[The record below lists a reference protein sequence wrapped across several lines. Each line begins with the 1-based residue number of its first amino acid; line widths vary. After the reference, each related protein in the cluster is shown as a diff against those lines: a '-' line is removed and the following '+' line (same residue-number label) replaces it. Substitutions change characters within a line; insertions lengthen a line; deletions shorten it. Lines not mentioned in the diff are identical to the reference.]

1 MKIAI
6 GLALALA
13 LALSSVPAIAGD
25 TFQAFSSMPTLE
37 QASLTP
43 LSDEQL
49 ASIEGEGSPVCT
61 GCVNIATITQTGL
74 NLNILSLGRV
84 EQELEQVAEVE
95 QSIN

>member
-49 ASIEGEGSPVCT
+49 ASIEGARARLCL
-61 GCVNIATITQTGL
+61 GCVNIAAITQTGL
-74 NLNILSLGRV
+74 NLNILSLGEV
-84 EQELEQVAEVE
+84 EQEIEQRAEIE
-95 QSIN
+95 QSNN

>member
-1 MKIAI
+1 MKVAI

-25 TFQAFSSMPTLE
+25 TFQAFSSMPALE

-49 ASIEGEGSPVCT
+49 ASIEGMDFCFDCT
-61 GCVNIATITQTGL
+61 IVQRQRIRQLNVNLSAISNVSQVNAATQ
-74 NLNILSLGRV
+74 S
-84 EQELEQVAEVE
+84 QQAE
-95 QSIN
+95 IN